1 MGRSLLKT
9 PVKSGLPGVYPV
21 FRSRSSHLPQP
32 GYDIMP
38 TVSPFRLGHKTFD
51 LGRMPDGIISPQHL
65 LTNWQAKSRDFSSK
79 ALQNPGS
86 GVILV
91 SRCGSCGAFRFHE
104 DARTGVAGGSPRC
117 SNAVGPQRQ
126 LAPSSGIQ
134 REVRRKS
141 DLFSFLGCPGVSSS
155 GPARRRRVHA
165 PPPPPTPP
173 GRKKSRNNSQEDR
186 SRSRSCRGL
195 KEKRRVHQE
204 ELRIASRAA
213 KCCGTPACRP
223 IRRNVRSRRR
233 CRESP
238 ASHLRLCRL
247 IPIGNSKSV
256 NLGAAFVRSQ
266 TFAAF
271 VPFPLEAGFPTDL
284 K

>member
-38 TVSPFRLGHKTFD
+38 TVSPFRLGHKAFD

-86 GVILV
+86 GVILG

-117 SNAVGPQRQ
+117 SNAVARCRTELNGCLFAGKPADHKDTSPPLREFNVRFDASRAFFRFWGARASARRGPPEDDGSMR
-126 LAPSSGIQ
+126 LP
-134 REVRRKS
+134 
-141 DLFSFLGCPGVSSS
+141 
-155 GPARRRRVHA
+155 RRRRLPDAKNPATTH
-165 PPPPPTPP
+165 
-173 GRKKSRNNSQEDR
+173 RKIDLAV
-186 SRSRSCRGL
+186 G
-195 KEKRRVHQE
+195 V
-204 ELRIASRAA
+204 
-213 KCCGTPACRP
+213 
-223 IRRNVRSRRR
+223 V
-233 CRESP
+233 
-238 ASHLRLCRL
+238 
-247 IPIGNSKSV
+247 
-256 NLGAAFVRSQ
+256 
-266 TFAAF
+266 
-271 VPFPLEAGFPTDL
+271 AG
-284 K
+284 

>member
-1 MGRSLLKT
+1 MWFLRRLSF
-9 PVKSGLPGVYPV
+9 PRRRAH
-21 FRSRSSHLPQP
+21 RSRWRESSLFERGCTLPDGAQ
-32 GYDIMP
+32 
-38 TVSPFRLGHKTFD
+38 
-51 LGRMPDGIISPQHL
+51 RMPL
-65 LTNWQAKSRDFSSK
+65 RWK
-79 ALQNPGS
+79 A
-86 GVILV
+86 
-91 SRCGSCGAFRFHE
+91 R
-104 DARTGVAGGSPRC
+104 
-117 SNAVGPQRQ
+117 GPQRQ

-141 DLFSFLGCPGVSSS
+141 GLFSFLGCPGVSSS

-238 ASHLRLCRL
+238 ASRLRLCRL

-256 NLGAAFVRSQ
+256 NLGAVFVRSQ

>member
-1 MGRSLLKT
+1 MVPAAPFVSTKTRAPESLEGVLAVRTRLHAAGRSST
-9 PVKSGLPGVYPV
+9 DA
-21 FRSRSSHLPQP
+21 SSL
-32 GYDIMP
+32 
-38 TVSPFRLGHKTFD
+38 
-51 LGRMPDGIISPQHL
+51 
-65 LTNWQAKSRDFSSK
+65 
-79 ALQNPGS
+79 
-86 GVILV
+86 
-91 SRCGSCGAFRFHE
+91 E
-104 DARTGVAGGSPRC
+104 SPRTTKTT
-117 SNAVGPQRQ
+117 R
-126 LAPSSGIQ
+126 PSSGIQ

-155 GPARRRRVHA
+155 GPARRRRGHA
-165 PPPPPTPP
+165 PPPPPMPP

-233 CRESP
+233 CRENP
-238 ASHLRLCRL
+238 ASRLRLCRL